1 MAILEAWL
9 RERPDVV
16 SVATFIGGG
25 ATRFMLTYTPQEALP
40 TYGHLIIRTEK
51 LEQIPSLRADLEA
64 FGRERLIEGEFR
76 TERLAFGPGDGAPIE
91 VRFSGPDPVVLRR
104 LAQDAAAVLLS
115 TSDQLQNLRTDWRER
130 ELTIVPRFADERAK
144 AAGVT
149 REDLAQAL
157 QFGTDGLEVG
167 YYREEDRLIP
177 IIMRAEHTDRRDTKN
192 LSDLPVYSTASNS
205 YIPAA
210 QVTDGFSWE
219 AQNTFLMR
227 RDRVPTITVQADV
240 HPDTNPASV
249 FNEIRGEIE
258 ALNLPDGYT
267 LAWGGEYEDSSKAQA
282 SLAQQLPLSLLV
294 MVLISV
300 LLFGKIRQPIVIW
313 LLVPMSVNGVAIG
326 LLATGL
332 PFSFTALLGLL
343 SLSGMLIKNGIVLVE
358 EIDLARGKE
367 APLRL
372 AVLEGS
378 TSRLRPVMLASATT
392 ILGMV
397 PLLSDAFFASMA
409 VTIMSGLGFASV
421 LTLIAAPVLYYSF
434 FPAARKADAR
444 MTNDGTVS

>member
-1 MAILEAWL
+1 VAL
-9 RERPDVV
+9 R
-16 SVATFIGGG
+16 
-25 ATRFMLTYTPQEALP
+25 
-40 TYGHLIIRTEK
+40 HLAR
-51 LEQIPSLRADLEA
+51 
-64 FGRERLIEGEFR
+64 
-76 TERLAFGPGDGAPIE
+76 
-91 VRFSGPDPVVLRR
+91 
-104 LAQDAAAVLLS
+104 DAETALLS
-115 TSDQLQNLRTDWRER
+115 ASDQLQNLRTDWRER
-130 ELTIVPRFADERAK
+130 EFTIVPRFADERAK

-157 QFGTDGLEVG
+157 QFGTEGLQVG

-177 IIMRAEHTDRRDTKN
+177 IIMRADHTDGRDIKS
-192 LSDLPVYSTASNS
+192 LADLPVYSVASNG
-205 YIPAA
+205 YIPVA
-210 QVTDGFSWE
+210 QITDGFSWE
-219 AQNTFLMR
+219 AQNTFLVR

-240 HPDTNPASV
+240 HPDTDPSSV
-249 FNEIRGEIE
+249 FNEIKGAIE
-258 ALNLPDGYT
+258 AIKLPDGYT

-282 SLAQQLPLSLLV
+282 SLAQQLPLSLIV

-300 LLFGKIRQPIVIW
+300 LLFGKLRQPIIIW

-358 EIDLARGKE
+358 EIDLARADGTS
-367 APLRL
+367 LRL
-372 AVLEGS
+372 SVLEAS

-392 ILGMV
+392 ILGML

-409 VTIMSGLGFASV
+409 VTIMSGLGFASI

-434 FPAARKADAR
+434 FPSARKADAR
-444 MTNDGTVS
+444 AQKDGAIS